1 MASLNPLV
9 GAAVPNRS
17 EPDVPKR
24 SEPKAGRPA
33 VVSDEALLQ
42 LAKKL
47 NTDLG
52 RPPRADEL
60 IAAAGGCQKQRAL
73 AALRELK
80 LDLAERAVRSQ
91 IRFAPEI
98 ESDLRALCG
107 RWLDHAANQLAQL
120 HRDHLDQ
127 FETRETAQRAFIG
140 EQQTL
145 ITDLRE
151 QVLDREQMLGELT
164 QRLQELQKT
173 HQVLQEQFVEARS
186 VAAERL
192 RLIEGWEAVKS
203 SAPTGEI
210 A

>member
-1 MASLNPLV
+1 MAPLDPSV
-9 GAAVPNRS
+9 GTAVPNRS

-24 SEPKAGRPA
+24 SEAKAGRPA
-33 VVSDEALLQ
+33 VVSDSALLQ
-42 LAKKL
+42 LAGKL

-73 AALRELK
+73 AAIRELK

-91 IRFAPEI
+91 LRFAPAI
-98 ESDLRALCG
+98 EHDLRALCHC
-107 RWLDHAANQLAQL
+107 WLDHAANQLAEL
-120 HRDHLDQ
+120 HRDQLEQ
-127 FETRETAQRAFIG
+127 FETREKAQRAFIE

-164 QRLQELQKT
+164 QRLQDLQKT
-173 HQVLQEQFVEARS
+173 HLALQEQVIEARS

-192 RLIEGWEAVKS
+192 RLIEGWEAVKT
-203 SAPTGEI
+203 SAPSGDV